1 MGERRRVTPNANAL
15 ASFTFSLMTSP
26 QPLSLPVARRRVDL
40 SPRLITADAALM
52 LVERW
57 TAELNIL
64 RRRSPTSDAV
74 KTLADCVDELSA
86 AITAGHDATVQ
97 LTIAEA
103 NAASHIPVST
113 LRWLCKHKP
122 EMIGARKREGVWY
135 IDRAQF
141 ERYLSSPD
149 GHAAVPRA
157 DAASSDIDR
166 VLPLTREPV
175 AEAGA
180 KLR

>member
-1 MGERRRVTPNANAL
+1 MA
-15 ASFTFSLMTSP
+15 ASQLP
-26 QPLSLPVARRRVDL
+26 QPSVTRQRIDS
-40 SPRLITADAALM
+40 SPRLITADAALV

-57 TAELNIL
+57 KAELSVL

-97 LTIAEA
+97 LTVGEA

-122 EMIGARKREGVWY
+122 DLIGARKREGAWY

-149 GHAAVPRA
+149 GHAAVPRT
-157 DAASSDIDR
+157 DTPSSDTDR
-166 VLPLTREPV
+166 AVRPAREPI
-175 AEAGA
+175 ADSGTEI
-180 KLR
+180 R